1 MTKETMWQTLD
12 APSLRHA
19 LDIENRTQIMCSS
32 TGDVAEARE
41 AFVAK
46 RTPVWKGL

>member
-1 MTKETMWQTLD
+1 MWQTLD

-32 TGDVAEARE
+32 TGDVAEARA

-46 RTPVWKGL
+46 RQPVWRGL